1 MSSELLD
8 EVITAWNEL
17 PKGIGPRVQNRK
29 SRPIVKGW
37 EAMLREPEA
46 RVFFQDVGAL
56 MDEIVKSKFLHGKP
70 FFKFQWLF
78 CTGNREFNVV
88 KIMEGR
94 YHDRGMDLG
103 CHRNVGD
110 RIIGAGQRFDESA
123 EPGTF

>member
-46 RVFFQDVGAL
+46 RVFFQDVG
-56 MDEIVKSKFLHGKP
+56 
-70 FFKFQWLF
+70 
-78 CTGNREFNVV
+78 

-94 YHDRGMDLG
+94 YQDRGMDLG